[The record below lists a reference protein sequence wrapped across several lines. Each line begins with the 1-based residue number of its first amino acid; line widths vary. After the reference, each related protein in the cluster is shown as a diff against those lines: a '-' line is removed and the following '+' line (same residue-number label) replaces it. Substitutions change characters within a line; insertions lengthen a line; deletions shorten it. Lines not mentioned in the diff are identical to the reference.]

1 MATGRCEE
9 GAVEGSPVMAD
20 LDGEGAMGGRRRPWW
35 EAVSMLLNGGGG
47 FMRLG
52 EDGAA
57 AVETVRRNPSQYI
70 VDILLRA

>member
-1 MATGRCEE
+1 
-9 GAVEGSPVMAD
+9 
-20 LDGEGAMGGRRRPWW
+20 
-35 EAVSMLLNGGGG
+35 MLLNGGGG

-52 EDGAA
+52 EDGVA

>member
-1 MATGRCEE
+1 
-9 GAVEGSPVMAD
+9 
-20 LDGEGAMGGRRRPWW
+20 
-35 EAVSMLLNGGGG
+35 MLLNGGGG